1 MIVVVSSHRIAMHI
15 AHSGCPK
22 NWNYFYYCNFN
33 KLHPFWRHPVLEAV
47 TNLSSHASLIFKD
60 RIFHCFLHKVK
71 ADRWKMEIFESLN
84 KYLHRQSDML
94 WCYAYFQVCIMTLCV
109 GCSRIW
115 ESSYFPAGTSSAR
128 GRQGSRSN
136 KTFVVYS
143 KQFTT
148 HRNIN
153 RVEDIPNSPL
163 QASSSCCRV
172 SSRTSGWTSAP
183 SRWGC
188 RPRRS
193 ASQDN
198 GPDLWAMF
206 DEALTL

>member
-1 MIVVVSSHRIAMHI
+1 MMLRLFSS
-15 AHSGCPK
+15 
-22 NWNYFYYCNFN
+22 
-33 KLHPFWRHPVLEAV
+33 LHNDLFR
-47 TNLSSHASLIFKD
+47 
-60 RIFHCFLHKVK
+60 
-71 ADRWKMEIFESLN
+71 
-84 KYLHRQSDML
+84 
-94 WCYAYFQVCIMTLCV
+94 V

-115 ESSYFPAGTSSAR
+115 ESSYFPAGTPSAR

-193 ASQDN
+193 ATPGPVEQTCERCLTRPWRFSLHIPHSEAASMASFRLSQVVPPKN
-198 GPDLWAMF
+198 WNSCCGF
-206 DEALTL
+206 H